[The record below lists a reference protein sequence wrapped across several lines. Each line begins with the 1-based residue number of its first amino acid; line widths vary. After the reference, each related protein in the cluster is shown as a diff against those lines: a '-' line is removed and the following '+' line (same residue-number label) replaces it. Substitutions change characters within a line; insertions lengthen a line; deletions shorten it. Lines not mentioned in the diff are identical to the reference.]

1 MDPPPVRV
9 KFVSGTG
16 TVVMLWQV
24 AWNAAKEKE
33 LWEIISRQSKGNEI
47 DCMLDTCLSET
58 GLLMVIREGTV
69 WLSPL

>member
-33 LWEIISRQSKGNEI
+33 LWEIISRQSKDNEI